1 MKNNLDINL
10 LKRKMFEAK
19 SGYNNKYMG
28 LKYNRADVLVGDNS
42 IHVNLSFTSDLNV
55 GGWKIKKSLKFGKD
69 KFQEQANMAKEIQNN
84 IDEIVIKYF
93 KQFEDNVD
101 KDITKILKE
110 IK

>member
-1 MKNNLDINL
+1 
-10 LKRKMFEAK
+10 
-19 SGYNNKYMG
+19 
-28 LKYNRADVLVGDNS
+28 
-42 IHVNLSFTSDLNV
+42 
-55 GGWKIKKSLKFGKD
+55 
-69 KFQEQANMAKEIQNN
+69 MAKEIQNN